1 MLDFIFYRYLNS
13 IYVFSMFNTP
23 RLKKELNQLLGN
35 PPIGIQVDI
44 KEGSSSVLEASKY
57 YLFVFIF

>member
-1 MLDFIFYRYLNS
+1 
-13 IYVFSMFNTP
+13 MFNTP